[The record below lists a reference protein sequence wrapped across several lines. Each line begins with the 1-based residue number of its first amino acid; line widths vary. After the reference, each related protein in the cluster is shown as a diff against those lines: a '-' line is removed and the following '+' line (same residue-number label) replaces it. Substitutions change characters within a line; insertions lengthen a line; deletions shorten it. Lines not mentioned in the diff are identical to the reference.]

1 MEAMCYHFESHKIIK
16 SKELV
21 CEDCIPAGEK
31 WVHLRV
37 CQTCGKTL
45 CCDDSKNRHA
55 YKHFIETGH
64 PVVISA
70 EKGESWAWCYEDEM
84 LIEY

>member
-1 MEAMCYHFESHKIIK
+1 MEAMCYHFDVENILN
-16 SKELV
+16 SKDLICEV
-21 CEDCIPAGEK
+21 CRPLGEK

-45 CCDDSKNRHA
+45 CCDDSKNQHA
-55 YKHFIETGH
+55 YKHFLESGH

-84 LIEY
+84 FIEY